1 MGTSQEALVAK
12 NPAANAGDIR
22 DVGSVPESAGSPG
35 GGHGNPL
42 QSSCLEGSSPQGRKE
57 LDTTEAT
64 EHTHAQ
70 LTCCELTWEMLPG
83 IGLFW
88 RMTGFQKTGGQG
100 VTTEHQRRDERKRHN
115 LKQGQSD
122 KWGTLIIRNPWPW
135 RVSCR
140 QDGWTD
146 WRCYLTWKKKNQQRA
161 GGTFLV
167 AQGLRHHAP
176 KAGGLGSIPD
186 QGTRSH

>member
-1 MGTSQEALVAK
+1 MAK

-122 KWGTLIIRNPWPW
+122 KWGTLIIRNPWP
-135 RVSCR
+135 
-140 QDGWTD
+140 
-146 WRCYLTWKKKNQQRA
+146 
-161 GGTFLV
+161 
-167 AQGLRHHAP
+167 
-176 KAGGLGSIPD
+176 
-186 QGTRSH
+186 